1 MWDASQYLKFA
12 DERARPFFD
21 LMARVQCEQPLF
33 IADLGCGPGHL
44 SRMLVERWPDA
55 RVVGVDN
62 SEAMLKQT
70 PEPYNRLEF
79 VLADLA
85 TWDPGNSIGL
95 IVSNAALQ
103 WVPNHDAL
111 FDHLTGLLSPSG
123 TLAVQIPYHFNN
135 PAHLEIE
142 AAKNST
148 RWRTTLSDVGLTQ
161 QSVHPLRWYVER
173 LLERGFTVDA
183 WETTYLHVLSGAN
196 PVLEWFKGSAL
207 RPLLD
212 KLKASERDEFLDD
225 IGARFRAAYPER
237 KGVTFL
243 PFPRLFF
250 VATRGR

>member
-21 LMARVQCEQPLF
+21 LMARVQCEQPQF

-62 SEAMLKQT
+62 SEAMLEQT
-70 PEPYNRLEF
+70 PQPSNRLEF

-85 TWDPGNSIGL
+85 TWAPGSSIDL

-103 WVPNHDAL
+103 WVPNHEAL

-142 AAKNST
+142 SAKNSS
-148 RWRTTLSDVGLTQ
+148 RWRVKLSDVGLTQ

-173 LLERGFTVDA
+173 LLELGFTVDA
-183 WETTYLHVLSGAN
+183 WETTYLHVLTGTN

-212 KLKASERDEFLDD
+212 KLDAWERDEFLDD

-237 KGVTFL
+237 NGVTLL